1 MSKYPTNINNK
12 KDCYGC
18 NNNNDNNNN
27 NKQGELNNSEF
38 PLPIKEKQNYQ
49 KNDNCENNDGD
60 DDSKYLELVDTCTL
74 FEYDDKFDKEIEE
87 RERYYENMIKKL
99 EEHEEREILLL
110 EKKKET
116 L

>member
-49 KNDNCENNDGD
+49 KNDNCENNVHVSTN
-60 DDSKYLELVDTCTL
+60 SKYLLSSSPSL